1 MIATKH
7 VFINVFIYI
16 FFAWKCEFALGGV
29 CVLLNPSTK
38 RTSGKQIEEITKS
51 RKYARKTQKSS
62 NRSFFSFQS
71 IKGFFAPWEI
81 LILLEA

>member
-1 MIATKH
+1 MSCLIHQPKEQ
-7 VFINVFIYI
+7 VVN
-16 FFAWKCEFALGGV
+16 K
-29 CVLLNPSTK
+29 
-38 RTSGKQIEEITKS
+38 IEEITKS

-81 LILLEA
+81 LILLEAQIQNESMVWTMQAK